1 MSDFLKQMALSSQ
14 QRLNAARQRCPEPKL
29 LQQALACAAAPPLQ
43 RNLAGFDLIAE
54 VKLRSPAAGALAQT
68 NTDVASRV
76 QAYVR
81 GGAAAVSVLTE
92 PTRFDGALSHLE
104 AAVDAL
110 QLSRVPVMRKDFL
123 IDPYQLIEARLHGAG
138 GVLVIVRMLSHSQI
152 DAMLDC
158 ARTLGLFVLLE
169 AFDEQDLELMHAV
182 IGPRHAAATSHAVA
196 GGHAAAGDRGQAGTM
211 TDPAA
216 APLLVGVNCRDLS
229 SLQIVPQRLLQLVGS
244 LPSGLP
250 RVAESGVICA
260 ADAARVAASGYQYAL
275 VGSALMQG
283 GQPEALTAA
292 MLAAGRQAVRARAE
306 AGGAL

>member
-110 QLSRVPVMRKDFL
+110 QLSRVPVLRKDFL

-169 AFDEQDLELMHAV
+169 AFDEQDLELMQAV
-182 IGPRHAAATSHAVA
+182 IAPRHRA
-196 GGHAAAGDRGQAGTM
+196 QAGT
-211 TDPAA
+211 TPDPAA